1 MLPEAHWAF
10 VRTDRYG
17 EGGWAPQ
24 PLWERARLAVLAFT
38 LLPLRLFL
46 ALGCVAAYYL
56 IVRISTI
63 IPNEII
69 VRRIVTV
76 FGKLWSRACLFCLGF
91 VHIKWVRVGGSNEPR
106 STKRRSVAVVS
117 NHMSW
122 ADILIQMARYFP
134 AFVARDGTQNLPMI
148 GLISRRMQCI
158 YVDREKKAP
167 AAAAAGTAVGAGS
180 AAANGDSSSSS
191 CGRPLTPDRAAAVA
205 AAGGDAAGAPAAD
218 VGGVSGAVKRR
229 MLLTQQHPEQEL
241 RPMLL
246 FPEGTTSNGRYLLP
260 FKTGA
265 FLAGVPVL
273 PTIIHYHTSSSSSDD
288 THCSTTARIT
298 AAAAV
303 AAAATAAAGLAAF
316 CGAGAGTATA
326 AGLAAAGV
334 AAVLGGSAL
343 MGVGGVSPTWESID
357 ATRHLLLMMCQ
368 PFHTVTCY
376 ELPLYTPSPAE
387 QADPRLYAA
396 NSAGLRAPGAVTN
409 QRRFGSSSY
418 AAAPARTHSSSV
430 SSSRR
435 STMQHQA
442 AAAAADAPAAFADL
456 TPAGHVQQLLGL
468 AFPPVQ
474 PLIGSEDGSFAQET
488 ITTRL
493 PAIMDTVLADLKAE
507 GASSH
512 PQQQALQQ
520 QLAAAAAGVRQM
532 QAEMPVDGAL
542 QPLQMGAHFSEEAK
556 ARFYQLLQ
564 HSLWGNKTD
573 LSMLVDVAHMDSS
586 AAAAAA
592 AVGSGSSSSNII
604 VNETDELW
612 DYLKAQAAAA
622 AAAAGQGAAGSEGL
636 QSALP
641 RIDIILDNAG
651 LELFTDLVLADY
663 LVATGLAGTVVLH
676 GKALPWFVSDTLSHD
691 LHHIIE
697 AVSSSSSSSSD
708 SSSEANAA
716 ALAAAGKRWAGHLE
730 AGRWRY
736 AADKFWTTPHPFW
749 WMQELAPELHAE
761 LAGSSLLVFKGDLNY
776 RKLAN
781 DCRWPPTTPFAT
793 ALGGF
798 CPSGLLSL
806 RTLKAD
812 VIAGLAPGEAE
823 ALDKLDARWQVN
835 GKFGVLQF
843 AQPGSQ

>member
-1 MLPEAHWAF
+1 
-10 VRTDRYG
+10 
-17 EGGWAPQ
+17 
-24 PLWERARLAVLAFT
+24 
-38 LLPLRLFL
+38 
-46 ALGCVAAYYL
+46 
-56 IVRISTI
+56 
-63 IPNEII
+63 
-69 VRRIVTV
+69 
-76 FGKLWSRACLFCLGF
+76 
-91 VHIKWVRVGGSNEPR
+91 
-106 STKRRSVAVVS
+106 
-117 NHMSW
+117 
-122 ADILIQMARYFP
+122 
-134 AFVARDGTQNLPMI
+134 
-148 GLISRRMQCI
+148 
-158 YVDREKKAP
+158 
-167 AAAAAGTAVGAGS
+167 
-180 AAANGDSSSSS
+180 
-191 CGRPLTPDRAAAVA
+191 
-205 AAGGDAAGAPAAD
+205 
-218 VGGVSGAVKRR
+218 
-229 MLLTQQHPEQEL
+229 
-241 RPMLL
+241 
-246 FPEGTTSNGRYLLP
+246 
-260 FKTGA
+260 
-265 FLAGVPVL
+265 
-273 PTIIHYHTSSSSSDD
+273 
-288 THCSTTARIT
+288 
-298 AAAAV
+298 
-303 AAAATAAAGLAAF
+303 
-316 CGAGAGTATA
+316 
-326 AGLAAAGV
+326 
-334 AAVLGGSAL
+334 
-343 MGVGGVSPTWESID
+343 
-357 ATRHLLLMMCQ
+357 
-368 PFHTVTCY
+368 
-376 ELPLYTPSPAE
+376 
-387 QADPRLYAA
+387 
-396 NSAGLRAPGAVTN
+396 
-409 QRRFGSSSY
+409 
-418 AAAPARTHSSSV
+418 
-430 SSSRR
+430 
-435 STMQHQA
+435 MQHQA

-542 QPLQMGAHFSEEAK
+542 QPLQVPSNLPAGHPLASIIFTTNAAVAAWAVHSKQRASWLQLPWLTVECYLYVRLASIIASQPLLVGSSYDPFFRQKSVALTKGMAAAGDIAAAAQQLLQQQQDAVAAAGCGATPQMGAHFSEEAK

-564 HSLWGNKTD
+564 YSLWGNKTD

-604 VNETDELW
+604 VDETDELW

-736 AADKFWTTPHPFW
+736 AADKFWTSPHPFW